1 MLKQKYFL
9 AGIFILSAEKQPIKL
24 SWRKIECL
32 RKNWNHK
39 KVYRVYKNMHYE
51 KRVRLK
57 KCFPASVK
65 TSLGQ
70 PSEPNTTWSMDFVGD
85 ILECRRKFR
94 VLNIMDDSDKVA
106 VSQKV
111 SMSFPARRVKDIGK
125 GNLAEWQARKHQM

>member
-1 MLKQKYFL
+1 METQEGF
-9 AGIFILSAEKQPIKL
+9 
-24 SWRKIECL
+24 
-32 RKNWNHK
+32 
-39 KVYRVYKNMHYE
+39 RVYKNMHYE